1 MKYIRFNR
9 VIFKKERERK
19 MLISKKVFDER
30 GRIIVL
36 RLFPKFASKFLSWN
50 RAISLSLLLTH
61 SLVDSGSKGVRRNA
75 TYHAEFL
82 FIRKGDSFS
91 KHNVSFP
98 INSRGLPPS
107 ILAIVTDTGY
117 GNLPLPVK
125 HYSCFNVR
133 CGEVSQSKRSESAC
147 VHFC

>member
-9 VIFKKERERK
+9 VIFEREREK
-19 MLISKKVFDER
+19 NVNFQESFRRKGKNYRSSTFSKIRLEISLLKSSNF
-30 GRIIVL
+30 
-36 RLFPKFASKFLSWN
+36 
-50 RAISLSLLLTH
+50 SLSLLLTH

>member
-9 VIFKKERERK
+9 VIFEREREK
-19 MLISKKVFDER
+19 NVNFQESFRRKGKNYRSSTFSK
-30 GRIIVL
+30 I
-36 RLFPKFASKFLSWN
+36 RLE
-50 RAISLSLLLTH
+50 ISLLKSNNFSLSLTH
-61 SLVDSGSKGVRRNA
+61 SLIDSGSKGVRRNA

>member
-9 VIFKKERERK
+9 VIFEREREK
-19 MLISKKVFDER
+19 NVNFQESFRRKGKNYRSSTFSKIRLEISLLKSSNF
-30 GRIIVL
+30 
-36 RLFPKFASKFLSWN
+36 
-50 RAISLSLLLTH
+50 SLSLLLTH
-61 SLVDSGSKGVRRNA
+61 SLVDSGSKGVQRNA

>member
-9 VIFKKERERK
+9 VIFEREREK
-19 MLISKKVFDER
+19 NVNFQESFRRKGKNYRSSTFSKIRLKISLLKSSNF
-30 GRIIVL
+30 
-36 RLFPKFASKFLSWN
+36 
-50 RAISLSLLLTH
+50 SLSLLLTH

-75 TYHAEFL
+75 TYHAKFL

>member
-9 VIFKKERERK
+9 VIFEREREK
-19 MLISKKVFDER
+19 NVNFQESFRRKGKNYRSSTFSKIRLEISLLKSSNF
-30 GRIIVL
+30 
-36 RLFPKFASKFLSWN
+36 
-50 RAISLSLLLTH
+50 SLSLLLTH
-61 SLVDSGSKGVRRNA
+61 SLADSGSKGVRRNA